1 MSTGTAMLGT
11 SKASTT
17 GGVYSPLEMIEKF
30 ISFDTTSRDSN
41 LPLIDFVRAYLEPY
55 QIHCEV
61 IPNAT
66 GTKANLLA
74 RCGPKQGPG
83 VILSGHTDTVPV
95 DDQSWTHPPFSLT
108 RVGDRLF
115 GRGTVDMKSFVAIC
129 VALAPEFSRM
139 KLREPIYLAMSY
151 DEELGCLGV
160 PSMID
165 KITALKDI
173 PRACIVG
180 EPTEMEVF
188 IAHKGVNVFETTVI
202 GREAHSSQTD
212 SGASAIAAAA
222 ELIAF
227 LNKLGREMRE
237 RGDPTGVFERD
248 GYTSINVGV
257 ISGGTALNIIPKTCK
272 FQWEYRHIPGTDSKE
287 IINRFRARAS
297 EVVLPIMRATAPEA
311 SIDTRTIIHYGG
323 LRPDPGSTAEA
334 LALKCTGKPKSS
346 TTAFGTEAGLFQD
359 AGIPTVVCGPGSIA
373 QAHRPDEFIAA
384 DQVEK
389 CTAFLRELARTLT

>member
-1 MSTGTAMLGT
+1 MGNST
-11 SKASTT
+11 SNTT
-17 GGVYSPLEMIEKF
+17 GGLYSPLEMIEKF
-30 ISFDTTSRDSN
+30 ISFETTSRNSN
-41 LPLIDFVRAYLEPY
+41 LELIKFVLAYLEPY
-55 QIHCEV
+55 QIRCDV

-66 GTKANLLA
+66 NDKANLLV
-74 RCGPKQGPG
+74 RCGPSRGPG

-95 DDQSWTHPPFSLT
+95 DDQNWTYRPFALT
-108 RVGDRLF
+108 RVNDLLF
-115 GRGTVDMKSFVAIC
+115 GRGTVDMKSFLAIC

-139 KLREPIYLAMSY
+139 SLREPIYIAMSY

-165 KITALKDI
+165 KITALDEK

-188 IAHKGVNVFETTVI
+188 VAHKGVNVFETTVV

-227 LNKLGREMRE
+227 LSKVGREMRE

-248 GYTSINVGV
+248 GFTSINVGV
-257 ISGGTALNIIPKTCK
+257 ISGGTALNIIPKTCRFK
-272 FQWEYRHIPGTDSKE
+272 WEYRHIPGTDSRE
-287 IINRFRARAS
+287 IINRLRAFAADI
-297 EVVLPIMRATAPEA
+297 VLPMLRATAPEA
-311 SIDTRTIIHYGG
+311 SIETETIIHYGG
-323 LRPDPGSTAEA
+323 LRPDRGSVAEA
-334 LALKCTGKPKSS
+334 LALKCARKASS
-346 TTAFGTEAGLFQD
+346 GTTAFGTEAGLFQE

-373 QAHRPDEFIAA
+373 QAHRPDEFIAV

-389 CTAFLRELARTLT
+389 CTDFLRQLAQTLT

>member
-1 MSTGTAMLGT
+1 MDTATSTPRGNL
-11 SKASTT
+11 
-17 GGVYSPLEMIEKF
+17 YSPLEMIERF

-41 LPLIDFVRAYLEPY
+41 LKLINFVRAYLEPH
-55 QIHCEV
+55 QIHCDV
-61 IPNAT
+61 IPDAANN
-66 GTKANLLA
+66 KANLLA
-74 RCGPKQGPG
+74 RLGPRRGPG
-83 VILSGHTDTVPV
+83 IILSGHTDTVPV
-95 DDQSWTHPPFSLT
+95 DDQNWNYEPFALT
-108 RVGDRLF
+108 RVNDRLF

-129 VALAPEFSRM
+129 VALAPDFSRM
-139 KLREPIYLAMSY
+139 NLREPIYIAMSY

-165 KITALKDI
+165 KILTFDEQ

-188 IAHKGVNVFETTVI
+188 IAHKGVNVFETTIV

-227 LNKLGREMRE
+227 LNKVGREMRA

-248 GYTSINVGV
+248 GFTSINVGV

-272 FQWEYRHIPGTDSKE
+272 FKWEYRHIPGTDPKE
-287 IINRFRARAS
+287 IINRFCAFAADT
-297 EVVLPIMRATAPEA
+297 VLPMLRATAPEA
-311 SIDTRTIIHYGG
+311 SVETQTVIHYGG
-323 LRPDPGSTAEA
+323 LRPDRGSVAEA
-334 LALKCTGKPKSS
+334 LALKCAGKTRSG

-373 QAHRPDEFIAA
+373 QAHRPDEFIAV

-389 CTAFLRELARTLT
+389 CTAFLRQLAQTLT